1 MRPAFLQLI
10 VVLCC
15 LCLGPGSLLAK
26 PVQTMV
32 AKQKVASPG
41 PPSPAAG
48 QMVKIASPVGVRAQT
63 NPPAARPTAEAPEM
77 EPLLVW
83 QLMPTLRTASSSS
96 PREWL
101 RLSYR
106 RLLTVL
112 GFFLPPQL
120 PASENV
126 ATSMAK
132 RETGSDSEWDPGEPD
147 QAMVAWAAGS
157 ETDSWLGR
165 EIILN
170 PGSRRLWPT
179 PGSGE
184 HGARPPLPPPGNS
197 KVPQV
202 GAYCFPVAQPFGF
215 RDSWGD
221 PREGGRYHKAT
232 DIGAPEGTEVYAV
245 THGVIHA
252 LGTFNRAGNT
262 VILRGQDGRGYA
274 YMHLLA
280 FAPGLTVGKAVKTGE
295 LIGYVGRTGTQNSAP
310 HLHFEVYPDH
320 RFSKDSLVNPYDFL
334 VQLSRG
340 VGVADLGQR
349 RQVHLAKATGR
360 PRERWLQ
367 VANRPFAASLTQPRP
382 QLIFKIPAPK
392 VIVGGPIG
400 LPVPPK
406 PIAQPSRPKGGFIT
420 LPSGISLR
428 LQPQGPS

>member
-1 MRPAFLQLI
+1 MRQAFLQLL
-10 VVLCC
+10 VVLCF
-15 LCLGPGSLLAK
+15 LGASPGPLLAK
-26 PVQTMV
+26 PAPTPV
-32 AKQKVASPG
+32 AKQKMAPPG
-41 PPSPAAG
+41 PFSPAAG
-48 QMVKIASPVGVRAQT
+48 RGLNTASPVS
-63 NPPAARPTAEAPEM
+63 ARPASGPLEARPRVEAAEL

-83 QLMPTLRTASSSS
+83 QIMPIFRTSSSS
-96 PREWL
+96 GPPGWMQ
-101 RLSYR
+101 LSFR

-112 GFFLPPQL
+112 RFFLPPQL
-120 PASENV
+120 PERENV
-126 ATSMAK
+126 APV
-132 RETGSDSEWDPGEPD
+132 ETGPEPEWDPGEPD
-147 QAMVAWAAGS
+147 QAMVAWSSAR

-165 EIILN
+165 EVMLT

-184 HGARPPLPPPGNS
+184 QGARPPLPGNS

-221 PREGGRYHKAT
+221 PREGGRHHKAT
-232 DIGAPEGTEVYAV
+232 DIAAPEGTEVYAV

-252 LGTFNRAGNT
+252 MGTFNRAGNT
-262 VILRGQDGRGYA
+262 IILRGQDGRGYA

-280 FAPGLTVGKAVKTGE
+280 FAPGLSVGKAVKTGE

-320 RFSKDSLVNPYDFL
+320 RFSKDSLINPYDFL

-349 RQVHLAKATGR
+349 RQVHLAKTVGR
-360 PRERWLQ
+360 PRDKWLQ
-367 VANRPFAASLTQPRP
+367 LANRPFADNLTQPRP
-382 QLIFKIPAPK
+382 QLIFKIPTPK

-400 LPVPPK
+400 LPGPPK
-406 PIAQPSRPKGGFIT
+406 PVAQPSRPKGGFIT
-420 LPSGISLR
+420 LPSGMSLR